1 MDDILLEY
9 LQDLQAVADADD
21 ERFPEFLFSF
31 ISQDFGDNYYE
42 RGMADTPLLKD
53 AKKIRRKY
61 NDFFDFCDAME
72 VYKEYME
79 LLGEKYGSVKIVK
92 DSAKEGMIDEYVPP
106 KPKLKN
112 TKKNR
117 QLSAEGIIP
126 SRRMVEVPDREE
138 IIRIARLTMPTADG
152 STLTDKELSGK
163 VPKKYQRVFDKA
175 YDRAAGADRK
185 RNMYRHVGSNESI
198 DFILNFINR
207 ANSGDYSVS
216 HDDGHISDKP
226 LSEIR
231 EDLLRE
237 RDIPEE
243 LLEYYLTPNTRY
255 IKNGRVVNH
264 EDENAAEIMAAL
276 YEMGVDVFNSYG
288 KNMNKTAVKL
298 VRERV
303 GDGGPMTKKE
313 KKAYKKQLKK
323 ERERMANK
331 RNNDSMLERTL
342 LRNRFSFDTEGNA
355 ISMRMAD
362 IIRD

>member
-1 MDDILLEY
+1 MDELIYEY
-9 LQDLQAVADADD
+9 LQDLQAVAEAEDD
-21 ERFPEFLFSF
+21 YFPEFLFTF

-42 RGMADTPLLKD
+42 RGMADTPLLKE
-53 AKKIRRKY
+53 AKKIRRRY

-92 DSAKEGMIDEYVPP
+92 QSAKEGMIDEYVPP

-117 QLSAEGIIP
+117 QLTAEGIIP
-126 SRRMVEVPDREE
+126 SRKVVDMPDPEE
-138 IIRIARLTMPTADG
+138 IIRIARLTLPTADG
-152 STLTDKELSGK
+152 SSLTDADLEKKPS
-163 VPKKYQRVFDKA
+163 KKYQKIFDKA

-185 RNMYRHVGSNESI
+185 RNMYRHIGSNESI
-198 DFILNFINR
+198 DFILNFINN
-207 ANSGDYSVS
+207 ANSGDYSTAS
-216 HDDGHISDKP
+216 NTSMEDKP

-231 EDLLRE
+231 DEMLRE

-243 LLEYYLTPNTRY
+243 LLEYYLTPNTRC
-255 IKNGRVVNH
+255 IRNGRLVNS
-264 EDENAAEIMAAL
+264 EDENKAEIMALL

-303 GDGGPMTKKE
+303 GDVGPMTKKE
-313 KKAYKKQLKK
+313 RKRYKKQMKQEQK
-323 ERERMANK
+323 RMANK
-331 RNNDSMLERTL
+331 RNNDALLERTL
-342 LRNRFSFDTEGNA
+342 LRNRFKFDTDGNA
-355 ISMRMAD
+355 ISMRMCD
-362 IIRD
+362 IIKD